1 MLNLNIKTVQ
11 SKIRILTFQLFC
23 IMKLT
28 NLSLTL
34 VESSMYGIESVVISD
49 MLSPSPLTSLLAVLT
64 SLLSADNVL
73 AEPLEDFLLFV
84 PWSEFLSVFSDSS
97 SAM

>member
-1 MLNLNIKTVQ
+1 ME
-11 SKIRILTFQLFC
+11 
-23 IMKLT
+23 LT

-49 MLSPSPLTSLLAVLT
+49 MLSLSPLTSLLAVLT

-73 AEPLEDFLLFV
+73 TEPLEDFLLLV

-97 SAM
+97 SAI

>member
-1 MLNLNIKTVQ
+1 ME
-11 SKIRILTFQLFC
+11 
-23 IMKLT
+23 LT

-49 MLSPSPLTSLLAVLT
+49 MLSLSPLTSLLA
-64 SLLSADNVL
+64 DNVL
-73 AEPLEDFLLFV
+73 TEPLEDFLLLV

-97 SAM
+97 SAI